1 MSTSSL
7 CPFLPPL
14 RDLHIVELIIL
25 HPDIGLPLP
34 DWVPPV
40 PPILLL
46 PWVHITLPI
55 AHPSLCS
62 KSLTRHVV
70 HVHVPRTKWLPSRR
84 RKRGAGSRDRIEQTN
99 EVWYGKRDTPYTP
112 LREKV
117 YCSLLPT
124 HANSQVGLQI
134 TTIFIWLTSD
144 IHCSGSP
151 SFKCIILYFHW
162 NIGSESKTVPFKRKL
177 YD

>member
-1 MSTSSL
+1 MNIMSTSSL

-70 HVHVPRTKWLPSRR
+70 HVHVPRTKMVAPNTAVASCRVTWY
-84 RKRGAGSRDRIEQTN
+84 RIEQTN
-99 EVWYGKRDTPYTP
+99 EAWYGKRDSRYSWDTLRVDRTVLKVKNKFSSLSQILHTYLLTPPT
-112 LREKV
+112 
-117 YCSLLPT
+117 LPWG
-124 HANSQVGLQI
+124 AR
-134 TTIFIWLTSD
+134 W
-144 IHCSGSP
+144 
-151 SFKCIILYFHW
+151 
-162 NIGSESKTVPFKRKL
+162 R
-177 YD
+177 

>member
-1 MSTSSL
+1 MSLSSSL
-7 CPFLPPL
+7 ERPSHCRAHNPSSW
-14 RDLHIVELIIL
+14 H
-25 HPDIGLPLP
+25 
-34 DWVPPV
+34 WSSS
-40 PPILLL
+40 
-46 PWVHITLPI
+46 PWLGTSCSSHLAPALSPHHA

-99 EVWYGKRDTPYTP
+99 EVWYDKRDTPYTP
-112 LREKV
+112 LREKD

-144 IHCSGSP
+144 IHCSGSLVLNA
-151 SFKCIILYFHW
+151 SYCTSYLFYNL
-162 NIGSESKTVPFKRKL
+162 
-177 YD
+177 